1 MYNTI
6 LVPVDISEDVLT
18 DNALKHAI
26 YLAKISN
33 AKIHL
38 FHSVP
43 DVSRF
48 SMSYSY
54 HYDLLSS
61 FAKKALERSEE
72 QLKEIIE
79 KIDYPSD
86 KISYKVEF
94 GSPRDKVLSE
104 AEVIGADLIVI
115 GSRNPSISTH
125 LLGSNASGIVSY
137 AKISVLV
144 VR

>member
-1 MYNTI
+1 MYKTI

-18 DNALKHAI
+18 DNALKHAV
-26 YLAKISN
+26 YLAKVSN
-33 AKIHL
+33 ATIHL

-61 FAKKALERSEE
+61 FAKKAIERSEE

-86 KISYKVEF
+86 KITYKIEF
-94 GSPRDKVLSE
+94 GSPRDKVLAE
-104 AEVIGADLIVI
+104 AENVNADLIVI

>member
-1 MYNTI
+1 MYKTI

-18 DNALKHAI
+18 DNALKHAV
-26 YLAKISN
+26 YLAKVSN
-33 AKIHL
+33 ATIHL

-61 FAKKALERSEE
+61 FAKKAIERSEE
-72 QLKEIIE
+72 QIKEIIE

-86 KISYKVEF
+86 KITYKVEF
-94 GSPRDKVLSE
+94 GSPRDKVLAE
-104 AEVIGADLIVI
+104 AENVNADLIVI
-115 GSRNPSISTH
+115 GSRNPSITTH

>member
-1 MYNTI
+1 MYKTI

-26 YLAKISN
+26 YLAKISD

-94 GSPRDKVLSE
+94 GSPR
-104 AEVIGADLIVI
+104 
-115 GSRNPSISTH
+115 
-125 LLGSNASGIVSY
+125 
-137 AKISVLV
+137 
-144 VR
+144 

>member
-1 MYNTI
+1 MYKTI

-18 DNALKHAI
+18 DNALKHAV

-33 AKIHL
+33 ATIHL

-61 FAKKALERSEE
+61 FAKKAVERSEE

-86 KISYKVEF
+86 KITYKVEF
-94 GSPRDKVLSE
+94 GSPRDKVLAE
-104 AEVIGADLIVI
+104 AETINADLIVI